1 MIAHRKGFNFS
12 KWCWAMVSC
21 FLFGGANLH
30 AQVVI
35 NEVMFDPAGTEFFDE
50 YIELYHTGDVA
61 IDLTGWRVGDG
72 DATDAIIPVTQGLLL
87 KPGQFALILD
97 ADYFALSTRYHPLP
111 QDALVV
117 TIDDPTFGNG
127 GLNNGVGER
136 VVLIS
141 AVGDTVASMMYQAP
155 NTPDFSE
162 EKIYPLGGDAVSNWA
177 NSKWAGGTPGRVNSV
192 SVKPVDLAL
201 HTKSDSVFVP
211 WMQKGVVEL
220 WAVNV
225 GQEAIHAF
233 QVRLN
238 GLSETKVQ
246 DGGALGVGESKI
258 LVVDMGVLPSGVR
271 EVVAEGV
278 LVGDEDVH
286 NQVVKWTVLSGY
298 APHSVVINEVM
309 VAPREGGE
317 WVELL
322 GVSDAAIDLSGW
334 QLSDGRTDGI
344 VAMGEIDGQGRVIL
358 AEMPEMGITL
368 SRWPRLNN
376 GGDVLRLRDATGSV
390 IDSIA
395 YPMATTGVSLERID
409 AHASGMDHLN
419 WMNSIKGATPNQPNS
434 VAVVKVDSVRLVVDP
449 NPFAVETRITYHL
462 PVSRAFVDL
471 FIFDQLGRKVRS
483 LLVAKEGGAVRDV
496 VWDGRSDHQQLL
508 KPGVFVLYLEARS
521 ALGQVYQAKTPVV
534 LSRGIS
540 N

>member
-1 MIAHRKGFNFS
+1 MKRNQKRFCLVKYYSVIVFIILWS
-12 KWCWAMVSC
+12 STS
-21 FLFGGANLH
+21 LY

-35 NEVMFDPAGTEFFDE
+35 NEVMFDPSGSEFFDE

-61 IDLTGWRVGDG
+61 VDLTGWRIGDG
-72 DATDAIIPVTQGLLL
+72 DSTDEIIAVKNGLKLE
-87 KPGQFALILD
+87 PGQYALVLD
-97 ADYFALSTRYHPLP
+97 ADYFALSTQYHPLP
-111 QDALVV
+111 QDALIV
-117 TIDDPTFGNG
+117 TINDPTFGNG
-127 GLNNGVGER
+127 GLNNRVGER

-141 AVGDTVASMMYQAP
+141 AVGDTVAVMQYQAP
-155 NTPDFSE
+155 NTPGFSE
-162 EKIYPLGGDAVSNWA
+162 EKIYPLGGDEETNWVDC
-177 NSKWAGGTPGRVNSV
+177 KWAEGTPGRVNSV

-211 WMQKGVVEL
+211 WMQKGSLEL
-220 WAVNV
+220 WAANV

-233 QVRLN
+233 QVRIG
-238 GLSETKVQ
+238 GLKEVKVQ

-258 LVVDMGVLPSGVR
+258 LVVDVGVLSGGIN

-298 APHSVVINEVM
+298 APYSVVINEVM
-309 VAPREGGE
+309 AAPREGGE

-322 GVSDAAIDLSGW
+322 GLGKTPIDLRGW
-334 QLSDGRTDGI
+334 QLSDGPTEGVI
-344 VAMGEIDGQGRVIL
+344 PMGELVPHGLVVL
-358 AEMPEMGITL
+358 AEVPEEGIGL

-376 GGDVLRLRDATGSV
+376 GGDMLRLRDATGSV

-409 AHASGMDHLN
+409 VHVSGMDHHNWLN
-419 WMNSIKGATPNQPNS
+419 STQGATPGQPNS
-434 VAVVKVDSVRLVVDP
+434 VAVVQTDSVRLEVEP
-449 NPFAVETRITYHL
+449 NPFDIETRITYHL
-462 PVSRAFVDL
+462 PIPRAHVDL
-471 FIFDQLGRKVRS
+471 WIFDRLGRKVRS
-483 LLVAKEGGAVRDV
+483 LLTGDEGGAVREM
-496 VWDGRSDHQQLL
+496 VWDGRNDQQQFL

-521 ALGQVYQAKTPVV
+521 FSGQVFQAKAPVV

-540 N
+540 H

>member
-1 MIAHRKGFNFS
+1 MIAYRKSFKLS
-12 KWCWAMVSC
+12 KWCWVLVAS
-21 FLFGGANLH
+21 FLFGSASVQ

-50 YIELYHTGDVA
+50 YIELYHTGHVA

-72 DATDAIIPVTQGLLL
+72 DATDALVAVKQGLIL
-87 KPGQFALILD
+87 KPGQYALILD
-97 ADYFALSTRYHPLP
+97 PDYFALSTRYHPLP

-127 GLNNGVGER
+127 GLNNGTGEHI
-136 VVLIS
+136 VLIS
-141 AVGDTVASMMYQAP
+141 AAGDTVASMTYQAP

-162 EKIYPLGGDAVSNWA
+162 EKIYPLGGDDVTNWA

-211 WMQKGVVEL
+211 WMQKRSLEL

-225 GQEAIHAF
+225 GHEPIHSF
-233 QVRLN
+233 QVRMG
-238 GLSETKVQ
+238 GLANAMVQ

-258 LVVDMGVLPSGVR
+258 LVVDVGVLPSGVH
-271 EVVAEGV
+271 EVIAEGV

-298 APHSVVINEVM
+298 APQAVVINEVM
-309 VAPREGGE
+309 VAPRMGGE

-322 GVSDAAIDLSGW
+322 ALGHASIHLRGW
-334 QLSDGRTDGI
+334 QLSDGRTDGVI
-344 VAMGEIDGQGRVIL
+344 ETGEILGQGRVVL
-358 AEMPEMGITL
+358 AEMPEEGIAL

-376 GGDVLRLRDATGSV
+376 GGDVLRLRDATGAV
-390 IDSIA
+390 IDSVA
-395 YPMATTGVSLERID
+395 YPKATTGVSLERID
-409 AHASGMDHLN
+409 AHVSGMDHNN
-419 WMNSIKGATPNQPNS
+419 WMNSIKGATPGQSNS
-434 VAVVKVDSVRLVVDP
+434 VAVVNVDSVRFVANP
-449 NPFAVETRITYHL
+449 NPFEVETRITYHL

-471 FIFDQLGRKVRS
+471 FIFDRLGRKVRS
-483 LLVAKEGGAVRDV
+483 LLVAEEGGSVREV
-496 VWDGRSDHQQLL
+496 VWDGRNDQQQFL
-508 KPGVFVLYLEARS
+508 KPGVFVLYLEARAS
-521 ALGQVYQAKTPVV
+521 SGQVYQAKTPVV